1 MGTREITKCLAVALA
16 MLSLANHEVNMF
28 IKKFIPLLSVANRL
42 RLTLLFWISLTFS
55 LTGLFA
61 SPANASIVSVLG
73 LSQYA
78 GLDTTTIVGVQGTN
92 VAFSM
97 YSATS
102 VNPASLFNGNFH
114 DNSASLQDNT
124 GVAFTGSVA
133 EGALINGNSNFNGN
147 LLANSQTYYTY
158 SGVTGSYSYRCGL
171 FGLFTCFGNTFD
183 TFGNYYS
190 PSSVLGSDYYGMF
203 FCEPTPVTYMGGLG

>member
-1 MGTREITKCLAVALA
+1 MGSHEMNKCLAVALA
-16 MLSLANHEVNMF
+16 ILSLANHEVNMF
-28 IKKFIPLLSVANRL
+28 IKKFLPLLSVANRL

-73 LSQYA
+73 LNQYA

-102 VNPASLFNGNFH
+102 VNTYSAWDGNFH
-114 DNSASLQDNT
+114 D
-124 GVAFTGSVA
+124 
-133 EGALINGNSNFNGN
+133 
-147 LLANSQTYYTY
+147 YTA
-158 SGVTGSYSYRCGL
+158 
-171 FGLFTCFGNTFD
+171 
-183 TFGNYYS
+183 
-190 PSSVLGSDYYGMF
+190 
-203 FCEPTPVTYMGGLG
+203 